1 MVVHFQLKF
10 NCYLLCVITLVFL
23 LPSRD
28 YPTIMCGLYKRP
40 NLTII
45 LIFT

>member
-23 LPSRD
+23 LPSRE
-28 YPTIMCGLYKRP
+28 YPTITCDLYKRH

-45 LIFT
+45 LTFT